1 MKKLVFSAL
10 VFAAA
15 TASAQNKVLFA
26 GSDTLGG
33 MMTDAIIAA
42 GMDSQ
47 IQYTGG
53 GSGLAEKGLA
63 NGDQNIG
70 PMSREIKPEVLNE
83 MKARGLDVVPHVIG
97 LDGIALFVK
106 ASSPV
111 QALDLPTVT
120 RIFTCE
126 ITQWE
131 QIPGSN
137 LRGQIRVV
145 RRNDASGTT
154 DAFKHFTGLKNF
166 GACVTVLNETADIA
180 EATARDGLTIGYA
193 GLSGKLADNRTLAIA
208 KSAGAAPVLP
218 NTTSIRNFSY
228 PMARNLYVYE
238 VIGRELSQPE
248 ADLMSYV
255 TDRSFMDPIVQSHEF
270 ITID

>member
-10 VFAAA
+10 IFAAA
-15 TASAQNKVLFA
+15 AASAQTKVLFS

-33 MMTDAIIAA
+33 VMTDAIIAA

-47 IQYTGG
+47 IQYIGG
-53 GSGLAEKGLA
+53 GSGLAEKGLVT
-63 NGDQNIG
+63 GDQNIG
-70 PMSREIKPEVLNE
+70 PMSREIKPEVVNE
-83 MKARGLDVVPHVIG
+83 LKARGLDVVPHVIA

-106 ASSPV
+106 SSSPV
-111 QALDLPTVT
+111 SALDLPTVT

-166 GACVTVLNETADIA
+166 GACVTILNETADIA

-193 GLSGKLADNRTLAIA
+193 GLSGKIADNKTLAISRA
-208 KSAGAAPVLP
+208 AGSPAILP
-218 NTTSIRNFSY
+218 NTTTVRDFSY

-238 VIGRELSQPE
+238 IVGRELSQPE

-255 TDRSFMDPIVQSHEF
+255 TDRSFLDPIVQSHEF